1 MYKQLL
7 EENKEQ
13 LKSRLQKEKRELEN
27 KKSLSITEPIIQDV
41 LSPQIFEYE
50 NEEEEFS
57 DEFHSSLDKKLIK
70 EDVKKKKGRPS
81 KRRE

>member
-41 LSPQIFEYE
+41 FSPQIFEYE